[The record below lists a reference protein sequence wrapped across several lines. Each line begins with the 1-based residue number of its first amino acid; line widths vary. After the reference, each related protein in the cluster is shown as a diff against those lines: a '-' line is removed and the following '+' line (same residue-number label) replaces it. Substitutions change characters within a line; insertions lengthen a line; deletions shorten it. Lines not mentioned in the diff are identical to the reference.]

1 MFVGLFGLL
10 FGFLAF
16 MVLLNYVAEFL
27 SITMSMMDR
36 EFQRRHFMSLQ
47 EQWQREEAFN
57 ELRRMRQGS
66 ECRNYY
72 DIDHKPY

>member
-10 FGFLAF
+10 FGFVAF

-66 ECRNYY
+66 ECRNYC